1 MDTNT
6 ELGLYFSI
14 DKFANSIENE
24 IAGEPCCAKSPT
36 SYPFQFTSTINFHT

>member
-14 DKFANSIENE
+14 DKFANSIENL
-24 IAGEPCCAKSPT
+24 ITGDR
-36 SYPFQFTSTINFHT
+36 F